1 MSRTKRIFA
10 LLIAFLML
18 ASVCPAAS
26 GLQTEE
32 GAVTFNPILTAE
44 IDSERDAPFALNS
57 ETSGFD
63 FSTIRAYLL
72 ENLENFATSISIRSY
87 NIPMDQI
94 QALADYIFNEIP
106 EAFHVKYSFSY
117 RTQSGYLSSLTNL
130 TYRYTQTEYAQ
141 MRAEFD
147 QNAAL
152 LLRDLSDTG
161 MTELEKALLLH
172 DRIITWTEYGYCG
185 DSSAESPC
193 YTAAGPLLLHE
204 GVCDGYT
211 RLYGYLLSKVGIT
224 NQYVD
229 SVELNH
235 AWNLVQIGGE
245 WYHVD
250 VTWDDGGWTD
260 IIGRAFHN
268 NFLRSTAG
276 IIETGHNTNDFNTMP
291 VSTTYDHAYWQDSLT
306 EFVWC
311 DHSMFYIDSL
321 NGALYRRNGSST
333 QNVLTLHDFW
343 GGWAFTQQASSG
355 HNESFQHLY
364 CLSEDNGYLYYSSP
378 TKVIQ
383 LSVPSLTAVPVYTPT
398 LASGSYIYGMKAV
411 DWTLTVQSGTNP
423 IEITQTEMVPIAHDS
438 IVAYDANGGSGAPSS
453 QTKPYGQSLT
463 LSYVTPTREQYVFD
477 EWNTKADGTGV
488 SYQPGDIYTTDENVT
503 LYAQWSKEPPVIQPT
518 TGGVLINKY
527 NHFIYGLQI
536 GSSAES
542 CLAVSNGTIAV
553 TYSNPKGIV
562 GTGTTVTVYDTD
574 QAPVDSYTIVVFGD
588 INGDGWYDGTDA
600 YFLSLI
606 ASGMIPLKALTDA
619 ERMACDANHDDVID
633 VKDAKL
639 VQQAGLLLSSIDQS
653 ANNEDLVTNSIF
665 LEYCGLIDQSAE
677 GIEADQPQSPIT
689 EQTNNNT
696 PIIRFFRALFHF
708 LINLFKIV

>member
-1 MSRTKRIFA
+1 
-10 LLIAFLML
+10 
-18 ASVCPAAS
+18 
-26 GLQTEE
+26 
-32 GAVTFNPILTAE
+32 
-44 IDSERDAPFALNS
+44 
-57 ETSGFD
+57 
-63 FSTIRAYLL
+63 
-72 ENLENFATSISIRSY
+72 
-87 NIPMDQI
+87 
-94 QALADYIFNEIP
+94 
-106 EAFHVKYSFSY
+106 
-117 RTQSGYLSSLTNL
+117 
-130 TYRYTQTEYAQ
+130 

-152 LLRDLSDTG
+152 LLRELSDTG

-185 DSSAESPC
+185 DNSAESPC

-211 RLYGYLLSKVGIT
+211 RLYGYLLSKVGIA

-276 IIETGHNTNDFNTMP
+276 IIETGHNTNDFNTTP

-321 NGALYRRNGSST
+321 NGALYRRNGGTT

-383 LSVPSLTAVPVYTPT
+383 LSLPNLTAEPVYTPT

-423 IEITQTEMVPIAHDS
+423 IEITQTETVPIAHDS

-453 QTKPYGQSLT
+453 QTKPYGQTLT
-463 LSYVTPTREQYVFD
+463 LSYLMPTRERYVFD

-488 SYQPGDIYTTDENVT
+488 SYQPGEIYTTDENVT
-503 LYAQWSKEPPVIQPT
+503 LYAQWNREPPVIQPT
-518 TGGVLINKY
+518 AGGVLINKY

-536 GSSAES
+536 GSTAES
-542 CLAVSNGTIAV
+542 CLAVSNGTLAV

-619 ERMACDANHDDVID
+619 ESMACDANHDDVID

-653 ANNEDLVTNSIF
+653 ANNEDLITNGAY
-665 LEYCGLIDQSAE
+665 LEYCGLIDQT
-677 GIEADQPQSPIT
+677 IETVEPDNDPAPQT
-689 EQTNNNT
+689 EQTNDSL
-696 PIIRFFRALFHF
+696 PIFRLFRALFTY
-708 LINLFKIV
+708 LIELVFKIIG